1 MTHDDDNLP
10 DMEKELAR
18 LTADAEAA
26 IEQLRSK
33 GLRDAM
39 WLREGKISLSTLVRN
54 VAYEAVGAP
63 SRAMTVDED
72 RTHYE
77 VFRNFVRQ
85 MKLAIRSGQLIAREP
100 ITMMPISVSNLEW
113 WIKLDET
120 ALSCD
125 AMCPHDRIVVRVG
138 EAKTWIASL
147 GAKLPGILAE
157 NGSESLRTSADR
169 DMSQN
174 PPAADT
180 AEIRSVRQWT
190 VSVAWQL
197 RLIEHWP
204 DIVRKHG
211 PSVEA
216 RAVMRYVKK
225 HDESGVIVAHPVADE
240 LMWRTQLGDTKIVG
254 RKTFKNAVS
263 LLRKRGYLKT

>member
-10 DMEKELAR
+10 DMENELAR

-39 WLREGKISLSTLVRN
+39 
-54 VAYEAVGAP
+54 
-63 SRAMTVDED
+63 
-72 RTHYE
+72 
-77 VFRNFVRQ
+77 
-85 MKLAIRSGQLIAREP
+85 
-100 ITMMPISVSNLEW
+100 
-113 WIKLDET
+113 
-120 ALSCD
+120 
-125 AMCPHDRIVVRVG
+125 CPHDRIVVRVG
-138 EAKTWIASL
+138 DAKTWIASL

-157 NGSESLRTSADR
+157 NCSRSFCTSADP

-174 PPAADT
+174 PLAANT
-180 AEIRSVRQWT
+180 AEVRSVRRST

-204 DIVRKHG
+204 DIVREYG

-216 RAVMRYVKK
+216 RAFMRYIKK

-254 RKTFKNAVS
+254 LKTFKNAVG

>member
-85 MKLAIRSGQLIAREP
+85 MKLAIRSG
-100 ITMMPISVSNLEW
+100 S
-113 WIKLDET
+113 
-120 ALSCD
+120 
-125 AMCPHDRIVVRVG
+125 
-138 EAKTWIASL
+138 
-147 GAKLPGILAE
+147 
-157 NGSESLRTSADR
+157 
-169 DMSQN
+169 
-174 PPAADT
+174 
-180 AEIRSVRQWT
+180 
-190 VSVAWQL
+190 
-197 RLIEHWP
+197 
-204 DIVRKHG
+204 
-211 PSVEA
+211 
-216 RAVMRYVKK
+216 
-225 HDESGVIVAHPVADE
+225 
-240 LMWRTQLGDTKIVG
+240 
-254 RKTFKNAVS
+254 
-263 LLRKRGYLKT
+263 